1 MKIRETQLRE
11 GTQDQERKREKE
23 AHITFGEAQQ
33 VVLKVEDKRKQTGAV
48 SKMKEGT
55 KAGASNL

>member
-1 MKIRETQLRE
+1 MEIRETQLRE

-33 VVLKVEDKRKQTGAV
+33 VVLQVEEGRKQAGAV
-48 SKMKEGT
+48 
-55 KAGASNL
+55 